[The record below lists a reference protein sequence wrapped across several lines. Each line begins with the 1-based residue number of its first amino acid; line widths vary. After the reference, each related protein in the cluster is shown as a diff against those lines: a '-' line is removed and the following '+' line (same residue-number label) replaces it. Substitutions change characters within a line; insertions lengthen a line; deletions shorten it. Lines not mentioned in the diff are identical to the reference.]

1 MEKHTSCHIK
11 SYFKSKEP
19 SELIHSN
26 VFGPI
31 KQASIDGM
39 KYIVTFID
47 GIFQGMCVCLFYKG
61 KFETLY
67 RGSRG

>member
-26 VFGPI
+26 VFEPI

-47 GIFQGMCVCLFYKG
+47 GIFQGMCVCVFIL
-61 KFETLY
+61 
-67 RGSRG
+67 